1 MRVPSGSWHGRCNA
15 PPVQHRNLSSQQA
28 PSGSPV
34 TAPACDYSLKYVRV
48 TEERADG
55 LVAFDFSIGWPEL
68 SVELMLPR
76 AAFEEFC
83 ATNRVTRLA
92 APTEDAPPVDN
103 SKETD
108 E

>member
-1 MRVPSGSWHGRCNA
+1 MADALGLRMLNRYPRPDADPAPLDDRGLPVPL
-15 PPVQHRNLSSQQA
+15 V
-28 PSGSPV
+28 
-34 TAPACDYSLKYVRV
+34 CDTTRRFVRV

-68 SVELMLPR
+68 SVELLLPR

-83 ATNRVTRLA
+83 ATNRVMRLEPRA
-92 APTEDAPPVDN
+92 EAPTPVDN
-103 SKETD
+103 PEETD

>member
-1 MRVPSGSWHGRCNA
+1 MLNRRATPDAEPAHAGDRGLPA
-15 PPVQHRNLSSQQA
+15 PLV
-28 PSGSPV
+28 
-34 TAPACDYSLKYVRV
+34 CDTSRRYVRV

-76 AAFEEFC
+76 AAFDEFC
-83 ATNRVTRLA
+83 ATNHVVRLEPRA
-92 APTEDAPPVDN
+92 DAPTPVDN
-103 SKETD
+103 PEETD